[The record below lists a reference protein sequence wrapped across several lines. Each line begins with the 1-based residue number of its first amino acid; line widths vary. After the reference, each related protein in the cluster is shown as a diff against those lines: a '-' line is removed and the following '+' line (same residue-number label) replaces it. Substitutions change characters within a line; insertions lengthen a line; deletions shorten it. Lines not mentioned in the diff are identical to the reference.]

1 MKECYFCLSRQ
12 ILETSAQRKIHF
24 DDEIFTFYLCRKCFG
39 YSLSPKLS
47 DFQLQKLYSLDYVTN
62 LTTDEPEE
70 SIPDSKKFAR
80 LQEFLN
86 SLPFISNGNLLD
98 YGCGADPM
106 TFKLS
111 QKNRL
116 EPSGMEFSEDVRDA
130 VMVKTG
136 KKVYSP
142 KELMESEELF
152 NIIFLGDVIEH
163 LVNPETELRALRNK
177 LKKGGIPNVDAAA
190 RSVLHDWNDGK
201 IKFYCK
207 PPLPQSTGFETK
219 VVTSFSKELDI
230 YNLQE
235 DDIRVLD
242 AIEATVN
249 EENQDCKQSFVGIDQ
264 LPINENSLKDFDDS
278 KSEYSTTSRVS
289 KKSSKTIAFDGEEP
303 IVQDI
308 RKVQKNMK
316 KKKEKEA
323 RRKNDK
329 TMETD
334 EDYDFNEHF

>member
-39 YSLSPKLS
+39 YSLYPKLS

-136 KKVYSP
+136 EKVYSP

-177 LKKGGIPNVDAAA
+177 LKKGGILIAQGPLQAAWTLTHLVVIFFALLTKSRSSDFEPYHVSLATRKSMLRIMESSGFGNIKIVCTEVTWPAPSFKLVISNPKPRNVILFLCKVGD
-190 RSVLHDWNDGK
+190 
-201 IKFYCK
+201 KFI
-207 PPLPQSTGFETK
+207 
-219 VVTSFSKELDI
+219 SKFNKNYGSRYFLTCEA
-230 YNLQE
+230 NLTHKLNTE
-235 DDIRVLD
+235 
-242 AIEATVN
+242 
-249 EENQDCKQSFVGIDQ
+249 
-264 LPINENSLKDFDDS
+264 
-278 KSEYSTTSRVS
+278 
-289 KKSSKTIAFDGEEP
+289 
-303 IVQDI
+303 
-308 RKVQKNMK
+308 
-316 KKKEKEA
+316 
-323 RRKNDK
+323 
-329 TMETD
+329 
-334 EDYDFNEHF
+334 